1 MDMSF
6 GNRLVGVHCST
17 AGGLCKAVTRG
28 EKIGCTAIQLFTKN
42 NKRFLAPPLSLSDI
56 DAFCTALTA
65 SHIRLVVAHAGYL
78 LNLATP
84 DPVLTERS
92 MESMRLEML
101 NAHAVG
107 IPYVIV
113 HPGAHRGDG
122 EATAIRRISER
133 VNILLDETGGDSTSI
148 LIEGTAGQGTTIG
161 HRFEHLRDILDGV
174 RFGDRVGICLDTAH
188 LFAAGFDLR
197 TPRKYKE
204 TWEAFDRIVGRQ
216 WLKAIHLNDT
226 KRELGSR
233 VDRHE
238 QIGKGKIGRAG
249 FRLIMKDKRLKAIPM
264 VLETPKGKTDA
275 MDMKNLAAIKELMR

>member
-1 MDMSF
+1 MSF

-17 AGGLCKAVTRG
+17 AGGLYKAVTRG
-28 EKIGCTAIQLFTKN
+28 EKLGCTVIQLFTKN
-42 NKRFLAPPLSLSDI
+42 NNRFLTPPLSLSDI
-56 DAFCTALTA
+56 DAFCAALTT

-92 MESMRLEML
+92 MESMRLEL
-101 NAHAVG
+101 QNAHAVG
-107 IPYVIV
+107 IPYLIV
-113 HPGAHRGDG
+113 HPGAHKG
-122 EATAIRRISER
+122 EGETTAVRRIAER
-133 VNILLDETGGDSTSI
+133 LNILLDETGGDPTSI
-148 LIEGTAGQGTTIG
+148 LIEGTAGQGTTVG

-174 RFGDRVGICLDTAH
+174 RFGDRIGVCLDTAH

-204 TWEAFDRIVGRQ
+204 TWKSFDRIVGRQ

-249 FRLIMKDKRLKAIPM
+249 FRLIMKDKSLKAIPM

-275 MDMKNLAAIKELMR
+275 MDMKNLSAVRELMR